1 MKICHYNEGLAGAVV
16 GEKLYP
22 IGDVL
27 MKAGHLKPGYTM
39 LEVIERLAN
48 EPAAMKLA
56 RFATQTCSSL
66 PLAQARLLAP
76 LLDPPAIW
84 AAAATYK
91 AHQAETRET
100 TGSADRSTLSK
111 ETPMTE

>member
-27 MKAGHLKPGYTM
+27 MKAGHLKPGHTM

-56 RFATQTCSSL
+56 RFATQTGSSL

-84 AAAATYK
+84 SAAANYK
-91 AHQAETRET
+91 SHHAEMREKIRY
-100 TGSADRSTLSK
+100 SDRSTPSNDQL
-111 ETPMTE
+111 MA

>member
-27 MKAGHLKPGYTM
+27 MKAGHLKPGHTM
-39 LEVIERLAN
+39 LEAIGILAN

-56 RFATQTCSSL
+56 RFAVQTGSSVS
-66 PLAQARLLAP
+66 LASVKLLAP
-76 LLDPPAIW
+76 ILNPVCTANRSEEHTSELQSLTNLVCRLLLE
-84 AAAATYK
+84 K
-91 AHQAETRET
+91 
-100 TGSADRSTLSK
+100 K
-111 ETPMTE
+111 K

>member
-22 IGDVL
+22 IADVL
-27 MKAGHLKPGYTM
+27 MKAGHLKPGHSM

-56 RFATQTCSSL
+56 RFATQTGSSL
-66 PLAQARLLAP
+66 PLAQAWLLLP
-76 LLDPPAIW
+76 GLNPPGVL
-84 AAAATYK
+84 AAGANYK
-91 AHQAETRET
+91 EARSELRE
-100 TGSADRSTLSK
+100 
-111 ETPMTE
+111 